1 MAKSLARNPVHL
13 GRGATA
19 VSEPEFTGMEWY
31 GGYVARHAADGTE
44 GRLVTLF
51 SFAEPWDSWE
61 MHPSGSEVVL
71 CTAGEVTLIQEVE
84 GREVRTRLAAG
95 EYAINP
101 PGTWHTAD
109 ADGPVTAVFITAG
122 VGTQHRPRS

>member
-1 MAKSLARNPVHL
+1 MAMQLARNPVHL

-19 VSEPEFTGMEWY
+19 VSEPEFTGIEWY
-31 GGYVARHAADGTE
+31 AGYGERHASDGVD
-44 GRLVTLF
+44 GRLVSMFT
-51 SFAEPWDSWE
+51 FAEPWDAWE

-71 CTAGEVTLIQEVE
+71 CTAGELTLVQEID

-95 EYAINP
+95 EYAINA

-109 ADGPVTAVFITAG
+109 ADAPVTAVFITAG
-122 VGTQHRPRS
+122 MGTQNRPR